1 MLLWGCVLGMQGHDV
16 FCNIQA
22 CLVYLELI
30 LIAQYIFQIP
40 THLHCKAVS
49 DTTQVCDSFVRACMC
64 PCMHVSV
71 RVCVHVSVHEC
82 VRACMCLCMCA
93 CMCLCMFACMCPCMH
108 VSVGACVCRP
118 CPLSCNSLFDQQ
130 LHDAATLAT
139 QALHAST

>member
-71 RVCVHVSVHEC
+71 
-82 VRACMCLCMCA
+82 
-93 CMCLCMFACMCPCMH
+93 
-108 VSVGACVCRP
+108 GACVCRP